1 MNVAFLTPEYPP
13 LPSGGIGTAT
23 QQLARGLV
31 AAGHGAWVIA
41 PGPDGVRDD
50 HGVRVRF
57 HDIAHPRG
65 MGWFVVRRALAGEI
79 RRLSATDGVD
89 LVVAPDWLGLSAGM
103 RTGIP
108 IAVACNGSATYFGA
122 VLHEPVRRQV
132 RAAERLALRS
142 ADAVSA
148 VSTFTATETQAL
160 FGLDHTPTVI
170 HNGVDLARFP
180 DHDAPPEPGVI
191 VHLGTLVRKKGT
203 LDLTEAFSGV
213 ADAHPTAR
221 LVVAGRD
228 APDRLTGAPSTW
240 DLAATTLTPHAATLV
255 DRLGPVDHDE
265 VATVLRRAA
274 LCLFPS
280 HAEANPVAWLEAM
293 AAGRAIVGYAHPWA
307 TEIVEHGV
315 TGWLVPPGDVA
326 ALTRTVVECLEDP
339 ERLRTVGRRARK
351 EAERRFS
358 VDVLVERS
366 VRWYAEVLDGCAHNG
381 SCPP

>member
-1 MNVAFLTPEYPP
+1 MNLAFLTPEYPP

-31 AAGHGAWVIA
+31 AAGHHAWVVA
-41 PGPDGVRDD
+41 PGPAGVVDD
-50 HGVRVRF
+50 QGVRVRF
-57 HDIAHPRG
+57 REISHPRG
-65 MGWFVVRRALAGEI
+65 MGWLVVRRALEREI
-79 RRLSATDGVD
+79 RRLVATEGLD

-103 RTGIP
+103 NPGVP
-108 IAVACNGSATYFGA
+108 VVVGCNGSATYFGA
-122 VLHEPVRRQV
+122 LLHEPVRRQV
-132 RAAERLALRS
+132 RVAERLALRG

-148 VSTFTATETQAL
+148 VSAFTATETQAR
-160 FGLDHTPTVI
+160 FALDHTPVVI
-170 HNGVDLARFP
+170 PNGVDPTRFP
-180 DHDAPPEPGVI
+180 DHDAPPERGVI

-213 ADAHPTAR
+213 VDAHPTAR

-228 APDRLTGAPSTW
+228 APDRLTGSPSTW
-240 DLAATTLTPHAATLV
+240 DLAVAGLTPRAATRV
-255 DRLGPVDHDE
+255 DLLGAIDHDD

-293 AAGRAIVGYAHPWA
+293 AAGRAVVGYAHPWA
-307 TEIVEHGV
+307 TEVVEHGV
-315 TGWLVPPGDVA
+315 TGWLVPPGDLP
-326 ALTRTVVECLEDP
+326 ALTRTVVECLASP
-339 ERLRTVGRRARK
+339 ERLRAVGRRARK

-358 VDVLVERS
+358 VEVLVERS
-366 VRWYAEVLDGCAHNG
+366 VRWYGAVLERRAHDG

>member
-23 QQLARGLV
+23 QQLARALV
-31 AAGHGAWVIA
+31 AAGHRAWVIA
-41 PGPDGVRDD
+41 PGPAGVVDD
-50 HGVRVRF
+50 QGVRVLFRE
-57 HDIAHPRG
+57 IAHPRG
-65 MGWFVVRRALAGEI
+65 MGWFVVRRALGGEI
-79 RRLSATDGVD
+79 RRLVATEGLD

-103 RTGIP
+103 NPGVP
-108 IAVACNGSATYFGA
+108 VAVGCNGSATYFGA
-122 VLHEPVRRQV
+122 VLDEPVRRRV
-132 RAAERLALRS
+132 RIAERLALRG

-148 VSTFTATETQAL
+148 VSAFTATETQAL
-160 FGLDHTPTVI
+160 FALDQTPVVI
-170 HNGVDLARFP
+170 HNSVDLERFP

-203 LDLTEAFSGV
+203 LDLTESFSGV
-213 ADAHPTAR
+213 VDAHPTAR

-228 APDRLTGAPSTW
+228 APDRLTGSPSTW
-240 DLAATTLTPHAATLV
+240 DLAGAALTPQAATRV
-255 DRLGPVDHDE
+255 DHLGPIDHDE
-265 VATVLRRAA
+265 VAALLRRAA

-293 AAGRAIVGYAHPWA
+293 AAGRPIVGYAHPWA
-307 TEIVEHGV
+307 TEIIEHGV

-326 ALTRTVVECLEDP
+326 ALSRTVIECLAAP
-339 ERLRTVGRRARK
+339 ERLRTVGRRARM

-358 VDVLVERS
+358 VDVAVERY
-366 VRWYAEVLDGCAHNG
+366 VRWYGEVLDGRARDG